1 MPDDKD
7 KSQREVQTFHEFIP
21 RSGLLIDPCSV
32 EKRQPPEPDIL
43 CWVNGTGHVAFEL
56 TEICNERIA
65 RAINELPKQDNSE
78 SELIRL
84 DPRNPILRILKE
96 KQENKYET
104 PYPVELLVCGGRT
117 FTPGHLI
124 KSEIERVFS
133 FRFGGFQRVWLMGWP
148 GEACECVIEVPEPS
162 YPT

>member
-1 MPDDKD
+1 MPDNEEKT
-7 KSQREVQTFHEFIP
+7 RLEIQTFCDFIA
-21 RSGLLIDPCSV
+21 RSELPINPCSV
-32 EKRQPPEPDIL
+32 KKRQPPEPDIL

-133 FRFGGFQRVWLMGWP
+133 FNLGVFQRVWFMGWP
-148 GEACECVIEVPEPS
+148 GEACGCVIEGLEPS
-162 YPT
+162 YPI